1 MLIIQYCWIIHTLN
15 VSPSVGNIHMLSQNQ
30 CHQAM
35 DNDKEYTSPLKC
47 NVDDKIDEYSHDVAL
62 EFTSPMK
69 NP

>member
-1 MLIIQYCWIIHTLN
+1 MSIIQYCWTIRTLD

-30 CHQAM
+30 CHQVM

-47 NVDDKIDEYSHDVAL
+47 TIDDKLDESSHDVVH
-62 EFTSPMK
+62 ESIGPMK